1 MDEIEIPGVELTG
14 LGEGGEPPKPPEP
27 SSPPEGAPKTSAA
40 VEAEA
45 GAGAKSE
52 TEQTPPSVDDP
63 WAARRKWYVI
73 RVQTGREDHVKKA
86 IERLKAARNLGGR
99 IGEVIVPSE
108 KRTEIK
114 GGRRQ
119 VRQHKLFPG
128 YVIVSMELSNDT
140 WFAIRETPGVGD
152 FLGLKDPIPLQDHE
166 VEKLLKSIKAAEEK
180 PKVKV
185 SFQLGDMVRVKNG
198 PFENFEGSVED
209 INERKGLV
217 KVSFVI
223 FGRPTNV
230 DLEYWQLEKT

>member
-1 MDEIEIPGVELTG
+1 
-14 LGEGGEPPKPPEP
+14 
-27 SSPPEGAPKTSAA
+27 
-40 VEAEA
+40 
-45 GAGAKSE
+45 
-52 TEQTPPSVDDP
+52 
-63 WAARRKWYVI
+63 WASRRKWYVI

-86 IERLKAARNLGGR
+86 IERLKAARDLGGR
-99 IGEVIVPSE
+99 IGEIIVPSE

-166 VEKLLKSIKAAEEK
+166 VEKLLQSIKAAEEK

-230 DLEYWQLEKT
+230 ELEYWQLEKA

>member
-1 MDEIEIPGVELTG
+1 MDEIEIPGVKPNG
-14 LGEGGEPPKPPEP
+14 SSEGGEPPRPAEP
-27 SSPPEGAPKTSAA
+27 VPSPEGAPEISSA
-40 VEAEA
+40 VHAEA
-45 GAGAKSE
+45 VAETGQGEPPPPPEDPSAG
-52 TEQTPPSVDDP
+52 
-63 WAARRKWYVI
+63 RRKWYVI

-86 IERLKAARNLGGR
+86 IERLKAARNLGGQ
-99 IGEVIVPSE
+99 IGEIIVPSE

-185 SFQLGDMVRVKNG
+185 SFQLGDIVRVKNG